1 MIQALTAAGL
11 LALAPASHAIDV
23 GGVEM
28 TGSGFLTLAAGR
40 VFSGTNNDP
49 GYALGFDGPSYVA
62 DYANRGVYE
71 SGDGITIGPDS
82 KLGLQGMARF
92 NDRFSVTGQVVAR
105 GARDGKVNMEWLYG
119 NAKLNEN
126 FTVQI
131 GRKRLPL
138 FYYSETQDVGF
149 AYPWVHLPQQ
159 LYGWEI
165 VNYNGVNLLY
175 RDSWG
180 DWSSTI
186 NVFGGSET
194 KKENGFWEIYYGKD
208 YQVDSRWSNLMGAEI
223 NLARDWFEG
232 RFVYIQSDIQ
242 NKWVTDGGT
251 TFDPDPAPKQQIY
264 GLAFNAD
271 YENWVVR
278 TEFQYINRRE
288 ADEEDFGKMLGVG
301 YRVGNFLPM
310 VTYARYD
317 QKYIEG
323 GVNNYFT
330 IDEEG
335 HSTLSFLVRWDV
347 TKSSD
352 IKLQVERWD
361 DRSEAGYNAITP
373 YAGAD
378 LITVSYDTVF

>member
-1 MIQALTAAGL
+1 MIHALTAAGL
-11 LALAPASHAIDV
+11 LAFAPASQAIDV

-40 VFSGTNNDP
+40 VFSGVNNDP
-49 GYALGFDGPSYVA
+49 GYSLGFDGPSYVA

-71 SGDGITIGPDS
+71 GGDGISFGPDS

-92 NDRFSVTGQVVAR
+92 SDSFSVTGQVVAR

-119 NAKLNEN
+119 NVKLNEN
-126 FTVQI
+126 FTLQI

-165 VNYNGVNLLY
+165 VNYNGANLLY

-180 DWSSTI
+180 NWAATI
-186 NVFGGSET
+186 NLFGGSET
-194 KKENGFWEIYYGKD
+194 KEKNGFWEIYYGKD
-208 YQVDSRWSNLMGAEI
+208 YRIDSRWANLFGAEI

-232 RFVYIQSDIQ
+232 RFVYIQSDLL
-242 NKWVTDGGT
+242 NKDVTAGDTAFG
-251 TFDPDPAPKQQIY
+251 PNPAPGQQIY

-271 YENWVVR
+271 YEKWVVR

-288 ADEEDFGKMLGVG
+288 ADEEDAGQLYGVG
-301 YRVGNFLPM
+301 YRIGNLLPM
-310 VTYARYD
+310 VTYAKYD

-323 GVNNYFT
+323 GPLGYSTN
-330 IDEEG
+330 DEEG
-335 HSTLSFLVRWDV
+335 HTTLSFLLRWDI

-361 DRSEAGYNAITP
+361 DTSQPGYTAITP

-378 LITVSYDTVF
+378 LISVSYDTVF